1 MSNDLILFLLIA
13 VLVALG
19 SGYYVFTSMTDT
31 CDRIIKKC
39 SNLIKFIKKN
49 R

>member
-13 VLVALG
+13 ALVVLG

-49 R
+49 K

>member
-13 VLVALG
+13 ILVAIG
-19 SGYYVFTSMTDT
+19 SGYYVFSSMNDT

-39 SNLIKFIKKN
+39 NDLIKFIKKN
-49 R
+49 K